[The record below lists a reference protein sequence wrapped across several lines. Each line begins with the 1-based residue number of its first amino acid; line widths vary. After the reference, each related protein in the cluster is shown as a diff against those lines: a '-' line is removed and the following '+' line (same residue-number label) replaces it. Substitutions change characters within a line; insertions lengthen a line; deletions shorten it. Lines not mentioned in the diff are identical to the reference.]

1 MVCTSTYQELMYNST
16 MPNKTNKWHVILP
29 QGTISKEQAKTYR
42 SRGGVAK
49 TIRATRSDKGKKRK

>member
-1 MVCTSTYQELMYNST
+1 MA
-16 MPNKTNKWHVILP
+16 TNKWHVILP
-29 QGTISKEQAKTYR
+29 QGNITKSEAKMYR

>member
-1 MVCTSTYQELMYNST
+1 

-49 TIRATRSDKGKKRK
+49 TIRATRSDKGTKRK